1 MSKLSDQ
8 FSIHLPLADAS
19 TACHSAIDGIG
30 WKVKVSEPTRIV
42 PTIGVGL
49 TRNPSK
55 IEVQLAE
62 EGPASTTITL
72 DGSIW
77 GVGPI
82 QKRHLQGELTRLRE
96 AIETEVQAMPS
107 PAADGDAPAEPEHPG
122 APAESEHLGESA
134 ESEHLGESAES
145 EHLSESA
152 ESEHLG
158 DSAEY
163 LGERAEPEHPDAPA
177 S

>member
-8 FSIHLPLADAS
+8 FSVPLPLADAS
-19 TACHSAIDGIG
+19 SVCHTAIDDIG

-42 PTIGVGL
+42 PTIGFGL

-55 IEVQLAE
+55 IEVLLAE
-62 EGPASTTITL
+62 EGPMSSEITL

-82 QKRHLQGELTRLRE
+82 QKRHLQGEMTKLRE
-96 AIETEVQAMPS
+96 AIETAVQAAPWPVADAQPPSS
-107 PAADGDAPAEPEHPG
+107 PADDLEPPSSPVDEGELPAPEATAGEISPEPEQ
-122 APAESEHLGESA
+122 
-134 ESEHLGESAES
+134 
-145 EHLSESA
+145 
-152 ESEHLG
+152 
-158 DSAEY
+158 
-163 LGERAEPEHPDAPA
+163 PDAPA